1 MFDKILEI
9 FEGEGDET
17 SIFGLLRLVRFDSD
31 P

>member
-1 MFDKILEI
+1 MIDKLMQIFD
-9 FEGEGDET
+9 GEGDQT